1 MNFNEFLEKEVLSF
15 KDKVIFN
22 KEVLFQDENQ
32 SQHLLS
38 LQKYLEKTVTK
49 TRIDAGKEKLKIW
62 ENQLKKIQ
70 KDWGVPPEVI
80 IAIWGIETNFGEIL
94 GGYRVVDSLAT
105 LAFGAREKK
114 RRVFFKSEL
123 LALEA
128 IKNEKGIEV
137 ESLMGSWAG
146 AFGHT
151 QFMPTTYLKFSAPF
165 ESKKVPNIWNKE
177 NPLDAFSSAACY
189 LKNVG
194 WEEEGFILKKVNKPK
209 NINYLKTGINLT
221 REKGFTAPLGHSGPH
236 FKFGKNASAI
246 FHYNRSELYVFS
258 VWVFS
263 SALENKSQK
272 ILWPKN
278 REQISSSETLVM
290 QERLTLLGYDT
301 FGTDGKFGDNTK
313 KALIDF
319 QKTIGHTPDGF
330 PDKLIFKKLLSQPS
344 P

>member
-1 MNFNEFLEKEVLSF
+1 MNFNEFLKKESLSF
-15 KDKVIFN
+15 KDIVNFD
-22 KEVLFQDENQ
+22 KEVLFQDANQ

-38 LQKYLEKTVTK
+38 LQKYLEKIVTK
-49 TRIDAGKEKLKIW
+49 ARIEAGKEKLKIW

-80 IAIWGIETNFGEIL
+80 IAIWGIETNFGEKL

-105 LAFGAREKK
+105 LAFGAREK
-114 RRVFFKSEL
+114 RRRFFFKSEL
-123 LALEA
+123 LALETM
-128 IKNEKGIEV
+128 KNEKGIEV

-165 ESKKVPNIWNKE
+165 ESKKVPKIWNKE
-177 NPLDAFSSAACY
+177 NPLDAFSST
-189 LKNVG
+189 
-194 WEEEGFILKKVNKPK
+194 EEGFILKKANKPK

-221 REKGFTAPLGHSGPH
+221 REPGFTAPYGHSGPH

-258 VWVFS
+258 VWIFS
-263 SALENKSQK
+263 SALENNPQK

-278 REQISSSETLVM
+278 REQITSSEKLVM

-301 FGTDGKFGDNTK
+301 FGLDGKFGNNTK
-313 KALIDF
+313 KALIGF
-319 QKTIGHTPDGF
+319 QKTIGQTPDGF
-330 PDKLIFKKLLSQPS
+330 PDRLIFKKLLSHPS

>member
-1 MNFNEFLEKEVLSF
+1 MNFNEFLEKEALSF
-15 KDKVIFN
+15 KDTVIFD

-32 SQHLLS
+32 TEHLLS
-38 LQKYLEKTVTK
+38 LQKYLKKIVTK
-49 TRIDAGKEKLKIW
+49 ARVDAGKEKLKIW

-105 LAFGAREKK
+105 LAFAAKEK
-114 RRVFFKSEL
+114 RRRVLFKSEL
-123 LALEA
+123 LALET

-146 AFGHT
+146 ASGHT

-165 ESKKVPNIWNKE
+165 ESKKVPNIWDKE
-177 NPLDAFSSAACY
+177 NPLDAFSSTACY

-194 WEEEGFILKKVNKPK
+194 WVEEGFILKKVNKPK
-209 NINYLKTGINLT
+209 NINYLKTGINSN
-221 REKGFTAPLGHSGPH
+221 REDGFTAPSGYSGPH
-236 FKFGKNASAI
+236 FKFDQNASAI

-258 VWVFS
+258 VWIFS
-263 SALENKSQK
+263 SALESNPQK

-278 REQISSSETLVM
+278 REQISSSETLIM

-301 FGTDGKFGDNTK
+301 FGIDGKFGINTK
-313 KALIDF
+313 KALMGF
-319 QKTIGHTPDGF
+319 QKTIGQTPDGF
-330 PDKLIFKKLLSQPS
+330 PDRLVLKKLLSQPS

>member
-1 MNFNEFLEKEVLSF
+1 MNFNEFLEKEALSF

-22 KEVLFQDENQ
+22 KEVLFQDGNQ
-32 SQHLLS
+32 TQHLLS

-49 TRIDAGKEKLKIW
+49 TRVDAGKEKLKIW

-94 GGYRVVDSLAT
+94 GEYRVVDSLAT
-105 LAFGAREKK
+105 LAFGAREKR

-123 LALEA
+123 LALET
-128 IKNEKGIEV
+128 IKNEIGIEV
-137 ESLMGSWAG
+137 ESLLGSWAG

-165 ESKKVPNIWNKE
+165 EIKKVPNIWNKE
-177 NPLDAFSSAACY
+177 NPLDALSSTACY
-189 LKNVG
+189 LMNSG
-194 WEEEGFILKKVNKPK
+194 WSREGFILKNVPKPK
-209 NINYLKTGINLT
+209 SLDYLKTGINLT
-221 REKGFTAPLGHSGPH
+221 EEMGFTAPFGYSGPH

-246 FHYNRSELYVFS
+246 FHYNRSEFYVFS
-258 VWVFS
+258 VWVLS
-263 SALENKSQK
+263 SALQGSPQK
-272 ILWPKN
+272 IVWPKD
-278 REQISSSETLVM
+278 RGQINSSEISVM

-301 FGTDGKFGDNTK
+301 LGVDGKLGLNTK
-313 KALIDF
+313 KALIAF
-319 QKTIGHTPDGF
+319 QKAIGQRPDGY
-330 PDKLIFKKLLSQPS
+330 PDRLTFNRLLTHPS